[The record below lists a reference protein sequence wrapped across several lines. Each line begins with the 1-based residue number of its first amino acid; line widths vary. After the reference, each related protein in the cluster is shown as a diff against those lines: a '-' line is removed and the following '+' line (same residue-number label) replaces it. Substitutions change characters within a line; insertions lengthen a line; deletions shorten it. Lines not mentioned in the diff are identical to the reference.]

1 MGLLNLT
8 LLEFLSV
15 LIPLSTFLVALYFY
29 DRSRRRQI
37 VSALRFWPRRAA
49 YPTATRRKKL
59 QQPWSLL
66 LQLLAML
73 LLLLAI
79 ADWRFDV
86 IGKPPRHHVVIL
98 ETSAL
103 MRASHSAGDPATA
116 NPATAN
122 PAAANPAAGGAT
134 LMDAARQ
141 RARAYLRAI
150 PRGDLVMVIHADAN
164 PTPATRFT
172 ADRAELEQAIL
183 EAEAGWTAVDLA
195 GAFELAQSSLRLA
208 VGADGA
214 GGAADLASSNRVGE
228 VVYIGSGRVEQAGL
242 GRVDTAAI
250 PFPRFIEAGEVSD
263 DVGLRRLTAQRDA
276 ADPARW
282 QVVAEVHNY
291 DARARPVR
299 VDFAFEDKS
308 LGHKNLELPPGE
320 NSEITFS
327 LRTRRAGPLTAELA
341 DDGFALN
348 NQAQLNLPAYRE
360 RTVEVYSA
368 NPELWRTL
376 VAAAPGVRAVFR
388 RPDEY
393 QASEPSTALR
403 LFDRVAPPSAPAGIY
418 FRPPPDGSPVTVAR
432 TVRDARIT
440 RWTEHPVA
448 QGFESR
454 DVVLDQ
460 ASVFETGSNDTT
472 VAETAAGP
480 VIVARSVSGSTGPG
494 SKTVV
499 VGFHPSDA
507 GVENQLLTPLLF
519 AKILHWLSPGVFL
532 STQLR
537 AAPPGLIETVLEGE
551 REEDVTVSSAENPV
565 LPWSLSDGRLRFYAA
580 RPGTVQVRS
589 PYQRLQ
595 FALNLPEIATARWEP
610 PARVR
615 RGVPPPARTVSGP
628 GFELWP
634 WLAFTALVLLAADW
648 HLFGRSPAASAGA
661 PIPSS
666 RGKAARTILLDL
678 EDTEAQVRE
687 RQAVH

>member
-8 LLEFLSV
+8 LVEFLSL

-29 DRSRRRQI
+29 DRSRRRQV
-37 VSALRFWPRRAA
+37 VSALRFWPRRAV

-86 IGKPPRHHVVIL
+86 TGKPPRHHVVIL

-103 MRASHSAGDPATA
+103 MRAND
-116 NPATAN
+116 
-122 PAAANPAAGGAT
+122 GALEGTT
-134 LMDAARQ
+134 LMDTTRR
-141 RARAYLRAI
+141 RALAYLRAI

-172 ADRAELEQAIL
+172 ADRAELERAIR
-183 EAEAGWTAVDLA
+183 EAEAGWTAVHLA

-208 VGADGA
+208 VHANGDD
-214 GGAADLASSNRVGE
+214 GAADLASSNRVGE
-228 VVYIGSGRVEQAGL
+228 VAYIGSGRVDEAAL

-250 PFPRFIEAGEVSD
+250 PFPRFIEAGGVPD
-263 DVGLRRLTAQRDA
+263 DIGLRRLTAHRDA
-276 ADPARW
+276 ADAARW

-291 DARARPVR
+291 DADPREIR
-299 VDFAFEDKS
+299 VDFLFADKP

-320 NSEITFS
+320 SSEIHFS

-348 NQAQLNLPAYRE
+348 NQVRLDLPPH
-360 RTVEVYSA
+360 RTRRLEVYSDR
-368 NPELWRTL
+368 PELWRTL
-376 VAAAPGVRAVFR
+376 VAVAPGIRAVFR

-393 QASEPSTALR
+393 RAADSSSAVR
-403 LFDRVAPPSAPAGIY
+403 LFDRVAPAGSPGGIY
-418 FRPPPDGSPVTVAR
+418 FRPPRDSSPVPV
-432 TVRDARIT
+432 VRLVRNVRVT
-440 RWTEHPVA
+440 RWTEHPVV
-448 QGFESR
+448 QGIESR

-460 ASVFETGSNDTT
+460 ASIFEPGPNDTAI
-472 VAETAAGP
+472 AETTAGP
-480 VIVARSVSGSTGPG
+480 VIVARENSRLETPG
-494 SKTVV
+494 ARTVA
-499 VGFHPSDA
+499 VGFHPSAA

-519 AKILHWLSPGVFL
+519 AKILHWLSPDVFL

-551 REEDVTVSSAENPV
+551 REEGLTLSSAENPV

-580 RPGTVQVRS
+580 RPGKVQVHS
-589 PYQRLQ
+589 PHQRLQ
-595 FALNLPEIATARWEP
+595 FALNLPEVPTARWEP

-615 RGVPPPARTVSGP
+615 SGVPPPARTASGP
-628 GFELWP
+628 GVELWP
-634 WLAFTALVLLAADW
+634 WLALAALVLLSIDW
-648 HLFGRSPAASAGA
+648 HLFGRSPVSSSSPPA
-661 PIPSS
+661 PSS
-666 RGKAARTILLDL
+666 RPKAARTILMDL
-678 EDTEAQVRE
+678 EETEAQVRE

>member
-37 VSALRFWPRRAA
+37 VSALRFWPRRAV
-49 YPTATRRKKL
+49 YPTVTRRKKL

-86 IGKPPRHHVVIL
+86 TGKPPRHHVVIL

-103 MRASHSAGDPATA
+103 MRASLSAGDA
-116 NPATAN
+116 
-122 PAAANPAAGGAT
+122 AAANSGTGSAT

-183 EAEAGWTAVDLA
+183 EAEAGWTAVHLA

-208 VGADGA
+208 VGADGE

-228 VVYIGSGRVEQAGL
+228 VAYIGSGRVEQAGL

-291 DARARPVR
+291 DALSRPVR

-320 NSEITFS
+320 SGEITFS

-348 NQAQLNLPAYRE
+348 NQARLDLPAYRE
-360 RTVEVYSA
+360 RTVEVYSE

-376 VAAAPGVRAVFR
+376 VAAAPGVRGVFR
-388 RPDEY
+388 RPGEY
-393 QASEPSTALR
+393 RAAESSSAPSTALR

-418 FRPPPDGSPVTVAR
+418 FRPPTDASPVTVAR
-432 TVRDARIT
+432 TVEDARII

-448 QGFESR
+448 QGLESR

-460 ASVFETGSNDTT
+460 ASVFEAGPNDTA

-480 VIVARSVSGSTGPG
+480 VIVARSAPGSPGAASKGPG

-519 AKILHWLSPGVFL
+519 AKILHWLSPDVFL

-565 LPWSLSDGRLRFYAA
+565 LPWSLSNGRLRFYAA
-580 RPGTVQVRS
+580 LPGTVQVRS

-610 PARVR
+610 QARVR

-648 HLFGRSPAASAGA
+648 HLFGRSAAASAG
-661 PIPSS
+661 PPVPSS